1 VPAGVSWAFRRQ
13 KMRLAPSSWGR
24 LPNALK
30 KRAAGGEASDPIF
43 CQRRG
48 AYRQY
53 QYGWNS
59 LIRLAV
65 WQTIT
70 LNKLGKRVFA
80 NAGRAVRQSA
90 LQDTR
95 LVVFHPLPWGPTKV
109 LIAQGERAGNSDTDR
124 KEPPAPAFALKERS
138 RAHPC
143 SRHCANGS
151 RAGRRPLS
159 MSCLVMQFI
168 HNALSISGLA
178 ILRRGCAAKLELEA
192 SGRRLWGW

>member
-1 VPAGVSWAFRRQ
+1 MPAGVSWAFRRQ

-30 KRAAGGEASDPIF
+30 KRAAGGEASDPLF

-59 LIRLAV
+59 LKRLAV

-70 LNKLGKRVFA
+70 LNKLGKRASVKT
-80 NAGRAVRQSA
+80 GGPVRRLA

-95 LVVFHPLPWGPTKV
+95 LVIFRPLPRICKRS
-109 LIAQGERAGNSDTDR
+109 LSR
-124 KEPPAPAFALKERS
+124 KASELGIQTQIEKSLPRPP
-138 RAHPC
+138 
-143 SRHCANGS
+143 
-151 RAGRRPLS
+151 
-159 MSCLVMQFI
+159 
-168 HNALSISGLA
+168 
-178 ILRRGCAAKLELEA
+178 LR
-192 SGRRLWGW
+192 